1 MPLHV
6 AILTMSG
13 YGHVNPFL
21 PIAAEHVRR
30 GDRVT
35 FAVGERFAAD
45 VRAAGAELLP
55 YGEDLMAQRR
65 EAAPSPEAMQAFFAR
80 MREEV
85 RDAIGQVLATGP
97 DVVIYDALLQLFGIP
112 EVREM
117 DAPRVALSP
126 TFALPDGV
134 SIGEMFSR
142 MGFRGLGGKRG
153 PMLTDSLFDLE
164 SAFRAEPLTLV
175 TIPKSYQPGGESF
188 DDRYR
193 FVGPS
198 LRDEALGDFPLPAV
212 DGRPRIFVSLG
223 TVAWEQADF
232 YRAVF
237 AALAQRDWQA
247 VVSTGRT
254 DPASIGPV
262 PANVIARPHVPQIA
276 VLRQTDVFVTHG
288 GMNSTMEGLRLGV
301 PLVVAPR
308 MADQFM
314 NAERV
319 RELGLGRSLA
329 DVEQTPEALL
339 DAIESVLADA
349 ACRPRVAA
357 MQAEMIAAGGAVAA
371 VDAVHDSVGSL
382 VTA

>member
-35 FAVGERFAAD
+35 FAVGERFGD
-45 VRAAGAELLP
+45 EVRAAGAEFLP
-55 YGEDLMAQRR
+55 YGEDLMARR
-65 EAAPSPEAMQAFFAR
+65 RDVTPTPAAVQTFFAS
-80 MREEV
+80 MRGDV
-85 RDAIGQVLATGP
+85 RAAIGQILATSP
-97 DVVIYDALLQLFGIP
+97 DVVIYDSLLQLFGIG
-112 EVREM
+112 EVGEM
-117 DAPRVALSP
+117 PVPRVALSP
-126 TFALPDGV
+126 TFAFPDGV
-134 SIGEMFSR
+134 TARELFSR
-142 MGFRGLGGKRG
+142 MAFPAGGKLG
-153 PMLTDSLFDLE
+153 AAFPSVVADLDTV
-164 SAFRAEPLTLV
+164 FRAEPVTLV
-175 TIPKSYQPGGESF
+175 TIPKSYQPGGDSF
-188 DDRYR
+188 DARYR

-198 LRDEALGDFPLPAV
+198 LRDEALGDFPLPAA

-237 AALAQRDWQA
+237 AALASRDWQA

-254 DPASIGPV
+254 DLATIGPV
-262 PANVIARPHVPQIA
+262 PSNVIARPHVPQLA

-314 NAERV
+314 NAARV
-319 RELGLGRSLA
+319 QELGLGRSLA
-329 DVEQTPEALL
+329 EVEQTPEALL
-339 DAIESVLADA
+339 DAIESVLADG
-349 ACRPRVAA
+349 ACRRRVAA
-357 MQAEMIAAGGAVAA
+357 MQAEMIEAGGAVAA
-371 VDAVHDSVGSL
+371 VDAVHDYVGAL

>member
-1 MPLHV
+1 LVDGGGVGDLLHRNGRETLLGEAGARFFEDAFASGRGPARVGLVHGHDLSGGGTVLTNRLVYMIPYAGLPAAPRDGARLPARLDGRLTRRGARRPNDRGDAASWFAYHVEESRMPLHV

-175 TIPKSYQPGGESF
+175 TIPKSYQPGGE
-188 DDRYR
+188 
-193 FVGPS
+193 
-198 LRDEALGDFPLPAV
+198 
-212 DGRPRIFVSLG
+212 
-223 TVAWEQADF
+223 
-232 YRAVF
+232 
-237 AALAQRDWQA
+237 
-247 VVSTGRT
+247 
-254 DPASIGPV
+254 
-262 PANVIARPHVPQIA
+262 
-276 VLRQTDVFVTHG
+276 
-288 GMNSTMEGLRLGV
+288 
-301 PLVVAPR
+301 
-308 MADQFM
+308 
-314 NAERV
+314 
-319 RELGLGRSLA
+319 
-329 DVEQTPEALL
+329 
-339 DAIESVLADA
+339 
-349 ACRPRVAA
+349 
-357 MQAEMIAAGGAVAA
+357 
-371 VDAVHDSVGSL
+371 
-382 VTA
+382 